1 MKITK
6 QMLREMI
13 EDVMSEEIDEVSLG
27 MKDGKAFAD
36 ASDER
41 SIKDQE
47 YHWNIVNSAVEG
59 ESDDYRSGFI
69 MGYSSRYNLFPSKE
83 RPEEWGTDLEGVPGG
98 LKFKSSPP
106 VNRDFE
112 K

>member
-1 MKITK
+1 MKLTK
-6 QMLREMI
+6 QILREMI
-13 EDVMSEEIDEVSLG
+13 EDVMSEEIDDLSIG

-47 YHWNIVNSAVEG
+47 YHWNIVNSAVAG

-69 MGYSSRYNLFPSKE
+69 MGYSSRYNLFPTKE
-83 RPEEWGTDLEGVPGG
+83 RPEEWGPDLEGIPGSVTG
-98 LKFKSSPP
+98 KKSPP
-106 VNRDFE
+106 VNRSTWE
-112 K
+112 